1 MQGDES
7 RATVWS
13 VLSTPGVLGGM
24 MESVPT
30 SPTLTK
36 VSTKLDPM
44 TCFFALVLMPSCV
57 HSASCHAQVKEQYFF
72 QYLDFGDSVCQ
83 SSVYMGKSAPVSD
96 NFLSVICPVTLITIG
111 GELHCDL
118 SMF

>member
-1 MQGDES
+1 M
-7 RATVWS
+7 
-13 VLSTPGVLGGM
+13 PGVLGGM

-57 HSASCHAQVKEQYFF
+57 HDALASCHAQVKEQYFF
-72 QYLDFGDSVCQ
+72 NTLTLGIQSAKVLCTWASLHQFLINVCQ
-83 SSVYMGKSAPVSD
+83 
-96 NFLSVICPVTLITIG
+96 
-111 GELHCDL
+111 
-118 SMF
+118 